1 MEVKRLSS
9 RRAFSWL
16 GLLRQP
22 VTRTK
27 QKTIV
32 RIGIFNPEKVVDLI
46 IKGKFWV
53 FWVLSEGL
61 SYIVS

>member
-1 MEVKRLSS
+1 MVVNRLSS
-9 RRAFSWL
+9 NCAFSRYR
-16 GLLRQP
+16 LLLQL
-22 VTRTK
+22 VTRLV

-53 FWVLSEGL
+53 FRVLAGGL
-61 SYIVS
+61 SFIVS